1 MAGQPEP
8 DMTDAPQRPPLATDG
23 ITAPLRHTIFRRI
36 WLASLLSNLGI
47 LIQGVGAAWAMT
59 QMTSSADKV
68 ALVQTALMLP
78 IMLISMPAGAIADM
92 HDRRIVA
99 MVSLAIALTGATTL
113 TVLTWLGLLAPNL
126 LLTLCF
132 VVGSG
137 MALFGPAWQSSVS
150 EQVPTETLPSAI
162 ALNGISYNIARS
174 FGPAIG
180 GVVVAA
186 LGAVAAFALNALLYL
201 PLLVVLFLWNR
212 VHEPSRLPR
221 EKLNRAIVS
230 GVRYITNSPPIK
242 TVLLRTF
249 VTGLIGGSLSALMPL
264 VARDLLHG
272 GAQTYGIVLG
282 AFGMGAVI
290 GALNISEIRKRLS
303 GESAVRAC
311 AISMGGA
318 IAAVALSREPVLTAA
333 ALVIAGSVW
342 MLAVALF
349 NIGVQLSAPR
359 WVAGRSL
366 AAFQAAIAGGIAI
379 GSWGWGHLTDAYGV
393 ETALLISAGLML
405 ASPLLG
411 LVLPM
416 PRVGA
421 RNEVTDVLADPE
433 VQLQLTAR
441 SGPLVVEIEYR
452 VAQDDARAFH
462 NVMQDVQLSRQRNGA
477 YGWSIARDIADPE
490 LWTERYHCPTWL
502 DYLRQRNRSTQSE
515 RALHQQAIA
524 FHMGVDPIRIR
535 RMLERPF
542 GSVRWKED
550 TPDRAAS
557 EVLPVVASAA
567 GSST

>member
-1 MAGQPEP
+1 
-8 DMTDAPQRPPLATDG
+8 MTDPKRARFAADSVA
-23 ITAPLRHTIFRRI
+23 APLRYPLFRRI
-36 WLASLLSNLGI
+36 WLASLLSNFGLM
-47 LIQGVGAAWAMT
+47 IQGVGAAWAMT
-59 QMTSSADKV
+59 QMTTSADKV

-92 HDRRIVA
+92 YDRRVVA
-99 MVSLAIALTGATTL
+99 LVSLGIALSGATGL
-113 TVLTWLGLLAPNL
+113 SVLAWLRLITPEILLAS
-126 LLTLCF
+126 CF

-137 MALFGPAWQSSVS
+137 MALFGPAWQSSVT
-150 EQVPTETLPSAI
+150 EQVPAETLPSAV

-180 GVVVAA
+180 GIVVASA
-186 LGAVAAFALNALLYL
+186 GAVAAFATNAVFYL
-201 PLLVVLFLWNR
+201 PLLVVLFLWR
-212 VHEPSRLPR
+212 RTSEPSRLPR
-221 EKLNRAIVS
+221 ERLNRAIVS
-230 GVRYITNSPPIK
+230 GVRYIANSPSIRI
-242 TVLLRTF
+242 VLARTL
-249 VTGLIGGSLSALMPL
+249 VTGVIGGSVSALMPL

-272 GAQTYGIVLG
+272 GAQTYGIMLG

-290 GALNISEIRKRLS
+290 GALNIAEVRKRMT
-303 GESAVRAC
+303 GEAAVRAC
-311 AISMGGA
+311 ALSMGGA

-333 ALVIAGSVW
+333 ALVVAGAVW

-366 AAFQAAIAGGIAI
+366 AAFQASIAGGIAI
-379 GSWGWGHLTDAYGV
+379 GSWGWGRLTDATGV
-393 ETALLISAGLML
+393 ETALLVSAALMF

-411 LVLPM
+411 LWLRM
-416 PRVGA
+416 PPVGA
-421 RNEVTDVLADPE
+421 RDEDGEVLADPE
-433 VQLQLTAR
+433 VRLLLTGR

-452 VAQDDARAFH
+452 VDQQHARAFH
-462 NVMQDVQLSRQRNGA
+462 GVMQEVQLSRQRNGA

-502 DYLRQRNRSTQSE
+502 DYLRQRNRPTQSE
-515 RALHQQAIA
+515 RALHQRAMN
-524 FHMGVDPIRIR
+524 FHLGPEPVRVR

-550 TPDRAAS
+550 SPDRAAS
-557 EVLPVVASAA
+557 EVLPLATTAA

>member
-1 MAGQPEP
+1 MMTEP
-8 DMTDAPQRPPLATDG
+8 KPAKFAADG
-23 ITAPLRHTIFRRI
+23 VTAPLRHPVFRRI
-36 WLASLLSNLGI
+36 WLASLLSNLGL

-92 HDRRIVA
+92 YDRRIVA
-99 MVSLAIALTGATTL
+99 LVSLAIALSGATGL
-113 TVLTWLGLLAPNL
+113 TVLAWLGLVTPQIL
-126 LLTLCF
+126 LVFCF
-132 VVGSG
+132 VVGCG
-137 MALFGPAWQSSVS
+137 MALFGPAWQSSVT
-150 EQVPTETLPSAI
+150 EQVPPETLPSAV

-180 GVVVAA
+180 GIVVASA
-186 LGAVAAFALNALLYL
+186 GAVAAFAANAALYI
-201 PLLVVLFLWNR
+201 PLLVVLFLWR
-212 VHEPSRLPR
+212 RESAPSRLPR
-221 EKLNRAIVS
+221 ERLNRAIVS
-230 GVRYITNSPPIK
+230 GVRYIANSPSIRI
-242 TVLLRTF
+242 VLTRTL
-249 VTGLIGGSLSALMPL
+249 VTGLIGGSVSALMPL

-272 GAQTYGIVLG
+272 GAQTYGIMLG

-290 GALNISEIRKRLS
+290 GALNIAEVRKRMS
-303 GESAVRAC
+303 GEAAVRAC
-311 AISMGGA
+311 ALSMGGA

-333 ALVIAGSVW
+333 ALVVAGAVW

-366 AAFQAAIAGGIAI
+366 ATFQASISGGIAI
-379 GSWGWGHLTDAYGV
+379 GSWGWGRLTDAAGV
-393 ETALLISAGLML
+393 ETALLVSAALMF

-411 LVLPM
+411 LWLKM
-416 PRVGA
+416 PRVGS
-421 RNEVTDVLADPE
+421 RDEDGEMLADPE
-433 VQLQLTAR
+433 VRLMLTGR

-452 VAQDDARAFH
+452 VDQDNARAFH
-462 NVMQDVQLSRQRNGA
+462 GVMQEVQLSRQRNGA

-502 DYLRQRNRSTQSE
+502 DYLRQRNRPTQSE
-515 RALHQQAIA
+515 RALHQRAQA
-524 FHMGVDPIRIR
+524 FHIGPDPVRVR

-550 TPDRAAS
+550 SPDRATS
-557 EVLPVVASAA
+557 EVIPVVATAA

>member
-1 MAGQPEP
+1 
-8 DMTDAPQRPPLATDG
+8 MTDLPKHSMFAAHG
-23 ITAPLRHTIFRRI
+23 VAAPLRHAVFRRI
-36 WLASLLSNLGI
+36 WLASLLSNFGL
-47 LIQGVGAAWAMT
+47 LIQAVGAAWAMT
-59 QMTSSADKV
+59 QMTTDADKV

-92 HDRRIVA
+92 YDRRIVA
-99 MVSLAIALTGATTL
+99 LVSLSISLSGATAL
-113 TVLTWLGLLAPNL
+113 TVLAWLGHLNPQI
-126 LLTLCF
+126 LLTFCF
-132 VVGSG
+132 IVGSG

-150 EQVPTETLPSAI
+150 EQVPAETLPSAV

-180 GVVVAA
+180 GIVVATA
-186 LGAVAAFALNALLYL
+186 GAVAAFATNALLYI
-201 PLLVVLFLWNR
+201 PLLVVLFLWSR
-212 VHEPSRLPR
+212 TSEPSRLPR
-221 EKLNRAIVS
+221 ERLNRAIVS
-230 GVRYITNSPPIK
+230 GIRYIANSPSIRI
-242 TVLLRTF
+242 VLARTL
-249 VTGLIGGSLSALMPL
+249 VTGLIGGSVSALMPL

-272 GAQTYGIVLG
+272 GAQTYGIMLG

-290 GALNISEIRKRLS
+290 GALNIGTIRQRLS

-311 AISMGGA
+311 TLSMGGA
-318 IAAVALSREPVLTAA
+318 IAAVALSRQPVLTAA
-333 ALVIAGSVW
+333 ALVVAGAVW

-359 WVAGRSL
+359 WVAGRAL
-366 AAFQAAIAGGIAI
+366 AAFQASIAGGIAI
-379 GSWGWGHLTDAYGV
+379 GSWGWGHLTDIAGV
-393 ETALLISAGLML
+393 ETALLVSAGLMV

-411 LVLPM
+411 LRLGM

-421 RNEVTDVLADPE
+421 RNEDAEMLEDPE
-433 VQLQLTAR
+433 VRLSLTGR

-452 VAQDDARAFH
+452 VAQNNARAFH

-490 LWTERYHCPTWL
+490 LWTERYHCPTWF
-502 DYLRQRNRSTQSE
+502 DYLRQRSRSTQSE
-515 RALHQQAIA
+515 RALHQSAIA
-524 FHMGVDPIRIR
+524 FHIGPDPVRIR

-550 TPDRAAS
+550 TPDRAS
-557 EVLPVVASAA
+557 TEVLPVVATAA

>member
-1 MAGQPEP
+1 
-8 DMTDAPQRPPLATDG
+8 
-23 ITAPLRHTIFRRI
+23 
-36 WLASLLSNLGI
+36 
-47 LIQGVGAAWAMT
+47 MT

-92 HDRRIVA
+92 HDRRVVA
-99 MVSLAIALTGATTL
+99 LVSLAIALSGATTL
-113 TVLTWLGLLAPNL
+113 TVLAWLNLVTPNILLA
-126 LLTLCF
+126 LCF

-150 EQVPTETLPSAI
+150 EQVPPETLPAAV

-180 GVVVAA
+180 GIVVASA
-186 LGAVAAFALNALLYL
+186 GAVAAFAANAVLYL

-212 VHEPSRLPR
+212 VSEPSRLPR
-221 EKLNRAIVS
+221 ERLNRAIVS
-230 GVRYITNSPPIK
+230 GVRYITNSPSIK
-242 TVLLRTF
+242 IVLTRTM
-249 VTGLIGGSLSALMPL
+249 VTGIIGGSVSALMPL

-272 GAQTYGIVLG
+272 GAQTYGIMLG

-290 GALNISEIRKRLS
+290 GALNISEIRSRLS
-303 GESAVRAC
+303 GEAAIRVC
-311 AISMGGA
+311 ALTMGAA
-318 IAAVALSREPVLTAA
+318 IAAVAVSKQPVITAA
-333 ALVIAGSVW
+333 ALVVAGAVW
-342 MLAVALF
+342 MLAIALF

-379 GSWGWGHLTDAYGV
+379 GSWCWGRITDAGGV
-393 ETALLISAGLML
+393 EMALLISAGLML
-405 ASPLLG
+405 LSPLLG
-411 LVLPM
+411 IWLRM
-416 PRVGA
+416 PPIGA
-421 RNEVTDVLADPE
+421 RNEDATDALADPE
-433 VQLQLTAR
+433 VRLQLSGR

-452 VAQDDARAFH
+452 VAQDNARAFH

-502 DYLRQRNRSTQSE
+502 DFLRQRNRATQIE
-515 RALHQQAIA
+515 RELHQKAA
-524 FHMGVDPIRIR
+524 DFHIGAEPIRVR

-542 GSVRWKED
+542 GSVRWKDE
-550 TPDRAAS
+550 TPDRAAK
-557 EVLPVVASAA
+557 EVIPVVATAA

>member
-1 MAGQPEP
+1 MTEP
-8 DMTDAPQRPPLATDG
+8 PNRPSFAADG
-23 ITAPLRHTIFRRI
+23 LRAPLRHPVFRRI
-36 WLASLLSNLGI
+36 WFASLLSNLGL

-59 QMTSSADKV
+59 QMATSADDV

-78 IMLISMPAGAIADM
+78 VMLISMPAGAIADM
-92 HDRRIVA
+92 YDRRIVA
-99 MVSLAIALTGATTL
+99 LVSLSISLSGATAL
-113 TVLTWLGLLAPNL
+113 SLLAGFHLITPTIL
-126 LLTLCF
+126 LAFCF

-150 EQVPTETLPSAI
+150 EQVPTETLPSAV

-180 GVVVAA
+180 GIVVATA
-186 LGAVAAFALNALLYL
+186 GAVAAFAANAVLYI
-201 PLLVVLFLWNR
+201 PLMVVLFLWRR
-212 VHEPSRLPR
+212 VSEPSRLPR
-221 EKLNRAIVS
+221 ERLNRAIVS
-230 GVRYITNSPPIK
+230 GVRYIANSPSIRI
-242 TVLLRTF
+242 VLARTL
-249 VTGLIGGSLSALMPL
+249 VTGVIGGSVSALMPL

-272 GAQTYGIVLG
+272 GAQTYGIMLG

-290 GALNISEIRKRLS
+290 GALNISEVRKRMT
-303 GESAVRAC
+303 GEAAVRAC
-311 AISMGGA
+311 ALSMGGA
-318 IAAVALSREPVLTAA
+318 IAAIALSHEPVLTAA
-333 ALVIAGSVW
+333 ALVLAGAAW

-366 AAFQAAIAGGIAI
+366 AAFQASIAGGIAV
-379 GSWGWGHLTDAYGV
+379 GSWGWGRLTDAAGV
-393 ETALLISAGLML
+393 ETALLASAGLMML
-405 ASPLLG
+405 SPLLG
-411 LVLPM
+411 LWLHM
-416 PRVGA
+416 PRIGA
-421 RNEVTDVLADPE
+421 RNEDAELLADPE
-433 VQLQLTAR
+433 VQLSLTAR

-452 VAQDDARAFH
+452 VDQDNARAFH

-490 LWTERYHCPTWL
+490 LWTERYHCPTWH

-515 RALHQQAIA
+515 RALHQRAMD
-524 FHMGVDPIRIR
+524 FHLGPDPVRIR

-557 EVLPVVASAA
+557 EVLPVVATAA

>member
-1 MAGQPEP
+1 
-8 DMTDAPQRPPLATDG
+8 MTNAPKRPPFSADG
-23 ITAPLRHTIFRRI
+23 ITAPLRYTVFRRI

-59 QMTSSADKV
+59 QMASSADKV

-78 IMLISMPAGAIADM
+78 VMLVAMPAGAIADM
-92 HDRRIVA
+92 HDRRIVT
-99 MVSLAIALTGATTL
+99 MISLSIALTGATAL
-113 TVLTWLGLLAPNL
+113 TALTWLGLMTPNL
-126 LLTLCF
+126 LLALCF
-132 VVGSG
+132 IVGSG

-150 EQVPTETLPSAI
+150 EQVPSETLPSAV

-186 LGAVAAFALNALLYL
+186 AGAVAAFALNAMLYI

-212 VHEPSRLPR
+212 VSEPSRLPR
-221 EKLNRAIVS
+221 ERLSRAIVS

-242 TVLLRTF
+242 IVLTRTF
-249 VTGLIGGSLSALMPL
+249 VIGLIGGSVSALMPL

-272 GAQTYGIVLG
+272 GAQTYGIILG
-282 AFGMGAVI
+282 AFGMGAII
-290 GALNISEIRKRLS
+290 GALNIGELRKRLS
-303 GESAVRAC
+303 GEAAIRAC
-311 AISMGGA
+311 TLSMGAA
-318 IAAVALSREPVLTAA
+318 IAAVALSRESVLTAA
-333 ALVIAGSVW
+333 ALVVAGSVW

-366 AAFQAAIAGGIAI
+366 AAYQASISGGIAI

-393 ETALLISAGLML
+393 QAALLVSAALML

-411 LVLPM
+411 LLLPM

-421 RNEVTDVLADPE
+421 RNEATEVLADPE
-433 VQLQLTAR
+433 VQLQLTGR

-452 VAQDDARAFH
+452 VAQHHARAFH

-490 LWTERYHCPTWL
+490 LWTERYHCPTWF
-502 DYLRQRNRSTQSE
+502 DYLRQRNRATQNE
-515 RALHQQAIA
+515 RALHQEAMA
-524 FHMGVDPIRIR
+524 FHIGPDPLRIR

-542 GSVRWKED
+542 GSVRGKED

-557 EVLPVVASAA
+557 EVLPMVASAA

>member
-1 MAGQPEP
+1 MNARTKRQLFN
-8 DMTDAPQRPPLATDG
+8 ADG
-23 ITAPLRHTIFRRI
+23 IAAPLRHSVFRRI

-59 QMTSSADKV
+59 QMAASADKV

-78 IMLISMPAGAIADM
+78 VMLISMPAGAIADM

-99 MVSLAIALTGATTL
+99 MVSLAIALSGATTL
-113 TVLTWLGLLAPNL
+113 TVLAWLNLISPNTLLA
-126 LLTLCF
+126 LCF

-150 EQVPTETLPSAI
+150 EQVPSETLPSAI

-186 LGAVAAFALNALLYL
+186 AGAVAAFAANALLYL
-201 PLLVVLFLWNR
+201 PLLIVLFLWNR
-212 VHEPSRLPR
+212 VSEPSRLPR

-242 TVLLRTF
+242 IVLTRTF
-249 VTGLIGGSLSALMPL
+249 VTGVIGGSVSALMPL
-264 VARDLLHG
+264 VVRDLLHG
-272 GAQTYGIVLG
+272 GAQLYGIMLG
-282 AFGMGAVI
+282 AFGMGAVV
-290 GALNISEIRKRLS
+290 GALNIGAVRKQFR
-303 GESAVRAC
+303 GESAIRIC
-311 AISMGGA
+311 ALSMGLA
-318 IAAVALSREPVLTAA
+318 IAAVGLSREPVLTAA
-333 ALVIAGSVW
+333 SLVVAGAAW

-366 AAFQAAIAGGIAI
+366 AAFQASIAGGIAI
-379 GSWGWGHLTDAYGV
+379 GSWGWGHLTDLAGV
-393 ETALLISAGLML
+393 ETALLISGALML
-405 ASPLLG
+405 LSPLLG
-411 LVLPM
+411 VFLPM
-416 PRVGA
+416 PRIGA
-421 RNEVTDVLADPE
+421 RSEDAEELVDPE
-433 VQLQLTAR
+433 VRLQLTAR

-452 VAQDDARAFH
+452 VAQDNARAFH
-462 NVMQDVQLSRQRNGA
+462 NVMQDVQLSRQRTGA
-477 YGWSIARDIADPE
+477 YGWSLARDIADPE

-502 DYLRQRNRSTQSE
+502 DYLRQRNRATQNE
-515 RALHQQAIA
+515 RALHLEAIA
-524 FHMGVDPIRIR
+524 FHVGPDPVRIR

-542 GSVRWKED
+542 GSVRWKEES
-550 TPDRAAS
+550 PDRAAN

>member
-1 MAGQPEP
+1 MTEQPKRQMFKAE
-8 DMTDAPQRPPLATDG
+8 G
-23 ITAPLRHTIFRRI
+23 IAAPLRHSVFRRI

-59 QMTSSADKV
+59 QMAASADKV

-99 MVSLAIALTGATTL
+99 LVSLLIALSGATTL
-113 TVLTWLGLLAPNL
+113 TVLAWLGMINPNILLA
-126 LLTLCF
+126 LCF

-150 EQVPTETLPSAI
+150 EQVPSETLPAAV

-180 GVVVAA
+180 GVIVAS
-186 LGAVAAFALNALLYL
+186 LGAVAAFAANATLYL
-201 PLLVVLFLWNR
+201 PLLVVLFLWQR

-242 TVLLRTF
+242 IVLTRTF
-249 VTGLIGGSLSALMPL
+249 VTGVIGGSVSALMPL
-264 VARDLLHG
+264 VVRDLLHG
-272 GAQTYGIVLG
+272 GAQLYGIMLG

-290 GALNISEIRKRLS
+290 GALNI
-303 GESAVRAC
+303 GAVRQQFRGEAAIRTC
-311 AISMGGA
+311 ALSMGAA

-333 ALVIAGSVW
+333 ALVVAGAAW

-379 GSWGWGHLTDAYGV
+379 GSWGWGHLTDLAGV
-393 ETALLISAGLML
+393 ETALLVSAALML
-405 ASPLLG
+405 LSPLLG
-411 LVLPM
+411 LIMPM
-416 PRVGA
+416 PRIGA
-421 RNEVTDVLADPE
+421 RNEDAEELVDPE
-433 VQLQLTAR
+433 VRLQLTAR

-452 VAQDDARAFH
+452 VAQDNARAFH

-477 YGWSIARDIADPE
+477 YGWSLARDIADPE

-502 DYLRQRNRSTQSE
+502 DFLRQRNRSTVSE
-515 RALHQQAIA
+515 RALHQQAID
-524 FHMGVDPIRIR
+524 FHIGPDPVRVR

-542 GSVRWKED
+542 GSVRWKEES
-550 TPDRAAS
+550 PDRAAS

>member
-1 MAGQPEP
+1 
-8 DMTDAPQRPPLATDG
+8 MTETAKRTGFSADG
-23 ITAPLRHTIFRRI
+23 VAAPLRHSVFRRI
-36 WLASLLSNLGI
+36 WLASLLSNLGL

-92 HDRRIVA
+92 YDRRIVA
-99 MVSLAIALTGATTL
+99 LVSLSISLAGATAL
-113 TVLTWLGLLAPNL
+113 AVMAWLGLVTPNILLAF
-126 LLTLCF
+126 CF
-132 VVGSG
+132 IVGCG

-150 EQVPTETLPSAI
+150 EQVPPETLPSAV

-180 GVVVAA
+180 GIVVATA
-186 LGAVAAFALNALLYL
+186 GAVAAFAANALLYI
-201 PLLVVLFLWNR
+201 PLLVVLFLWRR
-212 VHEPSRLPR
+212 VSEPSRLPR
-221 EKLNRAIVS
+221 EKLSRAIVS
-230 GVRYITNSPPIK
+230 GVRYIANSPSIRI
-242 TVLLRTF
+242 VLTRTL
-249 VTGLIGGSLSALMPL
+249 VTGLLGGSVSALMPL

-272 GAQTYGIVLG
+272 GAQTYGIMLG

-290 GALNISEIRKRLS
+290 GALNIGEIRKRLS
-303 GESAVRAC
+303 GEASVRTC
-311 AISMGGA
+311 AITMGLA
-318 IAAVALSREPVLTAA
+318 IAVIAISSEPVITAA
-333 ALVIAGSVW
+333 ALVLAGSVW

-366 AAFQAAIAGGIAI
+366 AAFQAAIAGGIAL
-379 GSWGWGHLTDAYGV
+379 GSWGWGHLTDLVGV
-393 ETALLISAGLML
+393 ETALLVSAASMAL
-405 ASPLLG
+405 SPLLG
-411 LVLPM
+411 LWLTM
-416 PRVGA
+416 PPIGA
-421 RNEVTDVLADPE
+421 RNEAAESLADPE
-433 VQLQLTAR
+433 VRLPLTGR

-452 VAQDDARAFH
+452 VAAENARIFH
-462 NVMQDVQLSRQRNGA
+462 GLMQEVQLSRQRNGA

-515 RALHQQAIA
+515 RELHRRAMA
-524 FHMGVDPIRIR
+524 FHIGIEPVRVR

-550 TPDRAAS
+550 SPDRAAS
-557 EVLPVVASAA
+557 EVLPAATPA

>member
-1 MAGQPEP
+1 MIEMAKRTGFS
-8 DMTDAPQRPPLATDG
+8 ADG
-23 ITAPLRHTIFRRI
+23 VAAPLRHSVFRRI
-36 WLASLLSNLGI
+36 WLASLLSNLGL

-92 HDRRIVA
+92 YDRRVVA
-99 MVSLAIALTGATTL
+99 LLSLSISLAGATALAAMAWFGLVTPNI
-113 TVLTWLGLLAPNL
+113 LLAF
-126 LLTLCF
+126 CF
-132 VVGSG
+132 IVGCG

-150 EQVPTETLPSAI
+150 EQVPPETLPSAV

-180 GVVVAA
+180 GIVVATA
-186 LGAVAAFALNALLYL
+186 GAVAAFAANALLYI
-201 PLLVVLFLWNR
+201 PLLIVLFLWRR
-212 VHEPSRLPR
+212 VSEPSRLPR
-221 EKLNRAIVS
+221 EKLSRAIVS
-230 GVRYITNSPPIK
+230 GVRYIANSPSIRI
-242 TVLLRTF
+242 VLTRTL
-249 VTGLIGGSLSALMPL
+249 VTGLLGGSVSALMPL

-272 GAQTYGIVLG
+272 GAQTYGIMLG

-290 GALNISEIRKRLS
+290 GALNIGEIRKRLS
-303 GESAVRAC
+303 GEASVRVC
-311 AISMGGA
+311 AITMGLA
-318 IAAVALSREPVLTAA
+318 IAVIAISTQPVITAA
-333 ALVIAGSVW
+333 ALVLAGSVW

-366 AAFQAAIAGGIAI
+366 AAFQAAIAGGIAL
-379 GSWGWGHLTDAYGV
+379 GSWGWGHLTDLVGV
-393 ETALLISAGLML
+393 EIALLVSAAAMA

-411 LVLPM
+411 MWLTM
-416 PRVGA
+416 PPIGA
-421 RNEVTDVLADPE
+421 RNEVAESLADPE
-433 VQLQLTAR
+433 VRLPLTGR

-452 VAQDDARAFH
+452 VAADNARIFH
-462 NVMQDVQLSRQRNGA
+462 GLMQEVQLSRQRNGA

-515 RALHQQAIA
+515 RELHRRAMA
-524 FHMGVDPIRIR
+524 FHIGIEPVRVR

-550 TPDRAAS
+550 SPDRAAS
-557 EVLPVVASAA
+557 EVLPAATPA